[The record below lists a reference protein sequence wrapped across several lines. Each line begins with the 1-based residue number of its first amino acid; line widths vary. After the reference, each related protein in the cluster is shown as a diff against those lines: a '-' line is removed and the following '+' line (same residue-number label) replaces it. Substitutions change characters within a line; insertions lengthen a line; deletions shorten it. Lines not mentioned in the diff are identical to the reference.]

1 MKKNIVRITENQL
14 RQIVNE
20 SVTRILRE
28 GLGEEELGVEESHV
42 IPMDFVMR
50 NHNSIN
56 LGDHKLIYDMI
67 GRRDGNSEHTT
78 LYRQKV
84 TVVTSDGRKEAQIYT
99 QRGDEYC
106 SYKMHDVYVNVC
118 KRMGIQ
124 PAELGW
130 YD

>member
-28 GLGEEELGVEESHV
+28 GFGEEGLGFEESHV
-42 IPMDFVMR
+42 IPMDFVER
-50 NHNSIN
+50 NHNSVN

-84 TVVTSDGRKEAQIYT
+84 TIVTMDGRKEAQIYT

-106 SYKMHDVYVNVC
+106 KYKMYEVYEYLC
-118 KRMGIQ
+118 KKLGIQ
-124 PAELGW
+124 PAELS
-130 YD
+130 